1 MNAYKWGV
9 TLFIAAGIFAAGAVV
24 SFFFNTFAAIGLL
37 LAAGVLCWAGVECFK
52 AVAKAYQDQMRRE
65 AAAALSSTEASAE
78 DEEADTDAADADLED
93 EEDD

>member
-52 AVAKAYQDQMRRE
+52 AVAKAYRE
-65 AAAALSSTEASAE
+65 QQRLKEMVDAELASTE
-78 DEEADTDAADADLED
+78 DEEADADADAADADLED